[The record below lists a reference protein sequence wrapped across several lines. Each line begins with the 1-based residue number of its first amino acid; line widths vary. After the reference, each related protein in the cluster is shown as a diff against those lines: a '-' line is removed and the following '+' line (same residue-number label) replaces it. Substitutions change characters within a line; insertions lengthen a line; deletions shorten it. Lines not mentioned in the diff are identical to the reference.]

1 MGWSPV
7 TTGALAES
15 GASMDGMARVS
26 EPAAHTDAAGHTYLR
41 LDVAAICSAKSGAL
55 VSRLR
60 AADGS
65 QYSDFKHVE
74 SATTAARSHESDNA
88 QAMHLL
94 LCNTCCLALARP
106 DTLGSLKP
114 NSACIASI

>member
-15 GASMDGMARVS
+15 GASMDGM
-26 EPAAHTDAAGHTYLR
+26 DICF
-41 LDVAAICSAKSGAL
+41 VAVMSSAKSGAL

-65 QYSDFKHVE
+65 QYSDLKLVE

-88 QAMHLL
+88 
-94 LCNTCCLALARP
+94 
-106 DTLGSLKP
+106 
-114 NSACIASI
+114 

>member
-26 EPAAHTDAAGHTYLR
+26 EPAAHTDAAGHTHLR
-41 LDVAAICSAKSGAL
+41 LDICFVAVMSSAKSGAL

-65 QYSDFKHVE
+65 QYSDLKLVE

-88 QAMHLL
+88 
-94 LCNTCCLALARP
+94 
-106 DTLGSLKP
+106 
-114 NSACIASI
+114 